1 MGSPRN
7 DKIRERGT
15 ITFTQAN
22 IRDMEKSIA
31 NNDFKTVTELVNTA
45 LRYYFDNS
53 GTDIEAVVKDLF
65 EKGKL
70 DVVFREAVE
79 GVVVE
84 ILEEKKKKT
93 SR

>member
-1 MGSPRN
+1 MGRPRN
-7 DKIRERGT
+7 EKIQERGT

-45 LRYYFDNS
+45 LRYYFDN
-53 GTDIEAVVKDLF
+53 GGKDTETVVTDLF
-65 EKGKL
+65 KKGRF
-70 DVVFREAVE
+70 DVVMREAAE

-84 ILEEKKKKT
+84 LLEEKKKQT
-93 SR
+93 